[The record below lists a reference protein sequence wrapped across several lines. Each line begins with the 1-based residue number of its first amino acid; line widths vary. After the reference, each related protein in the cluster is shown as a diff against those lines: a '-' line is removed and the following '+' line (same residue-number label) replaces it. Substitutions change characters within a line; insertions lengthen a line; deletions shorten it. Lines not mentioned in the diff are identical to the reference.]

1 MANPFADARLLL
13 DRAAKHEREFAQ
25 TTERLWTYTGE
36 RISKE
41 TFRYRVVRN
50 AELLPELKPIVADAA
65 NNLRSALNLLTAE
78 ATRLQSDSQESEN
91 CSQPD
96 FPFPNKNATL
106 KLSTKGIRK
115 HIGDAYTKAIEAV
128 WKTPFTYPYYL
139 HVLRQVSNL
148 SKHWQLREVDQSI
161 MALQPHPSDR
171 GPINLADDY
180 FLHHDSFEWEGPKVE
195 AFRSIVRLS
204 FGDFQFRPPEIPR
217 PPNPDTVLRT
227 SFYYVRR
234 MIEAFEEVY
243 GMENHGRC
251 AGINE

>member
-1 MANPFADARLLL
+1 MDNPFADARLLL
-13 DRAAKHEREFAQ
+13 DRAAKHEQEFAQ
-25 TTERLWTYTGE
+25 TTERLWSYTGQ

-50 AELLPELKPIVADAA
+50 ADLLPRLKPIVADAA

-78 ATRLQSDSQESEN
+78 ATRLQSDGQESKN
-91 CSQPD
+91 GRQPD
-96 FPFPNKNATL
+96 FPFPKEDETL
-106 KLSTKGIRK
+106 ELSTKGIRK
-115 HIGDAYTKAIEAV
+115 HIGDAYAKAIEAV
-128 WKTPFTYPYYL
+128 WKAPVTYPYYL

-161 MALQPHPSDR
+161 MALQPHPGDR

-195 AFRSIVRLS
+195 GFRSIVRLN
-204 FGDFQFRPPEIPR
+204 FGDFEFRPPEIPM

-234 MIEAFEEVY
+234 VIEAFEAVY
-243 GMENHGRC
+243 RKGNHGRC
-251 AGINE
+251 YGRQ